1 MTTRGP
7 TSQSKPVYLPLV
19 HQLVSYLARY
29 EQTPSWL
36 TVGQVVDLASMAAT
50 IRGERIIVSP
60 SGQRTTQAANSPGLL
75 ELTEQGI
82 YEVRAG
88 GTTAGRP
95 MSIAVNI
102 DPAEADLAPLD
113 PAELVA
119 SVTGHATQVAAAGAA
134 AEPLSREDHEKR
146 QALWRYL
153 LFAGLMLLAAETVIS
168 NRLSRK
174 EKFL

>member
-1 MTTRGP
+1 M
-7 TSQSKPVYLPLV
+7 KPVYLPLV

-36 TVGQVVDLASMAAT
+36 TVGQVVDLGLHGRHHPGRTHHRQPVA
-50 IRGERIIVSP
+50 
-60 SGQRTTQAANSPGLL
+60 GQRTTQAANSPGLL

-153 LFAGLMLLAAETVIS
+153 LFAGLIYW
-168 NRLSRK
+168 RPKR
-174 EKFL
+174 